1 MEYSSLGQNMK
12 DDKIPTSGAAM
23 FNVQEEHEKEIS
35 PREKMLLARKKN
47 LQRQKRSKLPK
58 KLRWERNCLIRT
70 DTIFVKNVLNLTSF
84 GKPASYAG
92 VLCPSRLSYD
102 G

>member
-1 MEYSSLGQNMK
+1 MK

-58 KLRWERNCLIRT
+58 QLR
-70 DTIFVKNVLNLTSF
+70 
-84 GKPASYAG
+84 
-92 VLCPSRLSYD
+92 
-102 G
+102 